1 VSDCQIYV
9 TMPPTTAHSQRHLYF
24 TWQCMTC
31 KATGDD
37 MWDQSKCPQW
47 DEGPDPTV
55 RPLPRI
61 LVEMANERIAEL
73 RADIAGLDGQIE
85 TYDHEAA
92 KLTRLMEDRDTL
104 RAQIKE
110 IEDAING

>member
-1 VSDCQIYV
+1 
-9 TMPPTTAHSQRHLYF
+9 
-24 TWQCMTC
+24 
-31 KATGDD
+31 
-37 MWDQSKCPQW
+37 
-47 DEGPDPTV
+47 
-55 RPLPRI
+55 
-61 LVEMANERIAEL
+61 MANERIAEL